1 MLSNLDV
8 SVENPK
14 VAVILPVYNVEQYLK
29 ECLESIV
36 IRTLSFLLL
45 TMVLLIGLGKFLMN
59 LERKTVGFV

>member
-36 IRTLSFLLL
+36 CQTYKNFIVFCC
-45 TMVLLIGLGKFLMN
+45 
-59 LERKTVGFV
+59 